1 MAMSAV
7 ARGQARLPQDSVVL
21 LLRLAISSMI
31 GGALGVFVRGR
42 QRPEESRTCNPTLI
56 ITISMS
62 VVMRSALL
70 DHLPT
75 DGAGPR
81 QKGEG
86 MRSPIV
92 MYPFVLLLCSCGYS
106 TDFTVR

>member
-1 MAMSAV
+1 MVMSAV

-21 LLRLAISSMI
+21 LLRLAINSMI
-31 GGALGVFVRGR
+31 GGALGVFVRVR
-42 QRPEESRTCNPTLI
+42 QCPEGSRTCNPTLI

-86 MRSPIV
+86 MRSPIA
-92 MYPFVLLLCSCGYS
+92 MCQIVLSICSGRHS
-106 TDFTVR
+106 TDITVR